1 MAVCGWRNF
10 DQPSCNDAIK
20 YEHSVHLPNW
30 KMTSIFWST
39 PTIPS
44 LQDIPFNNQ
53 IKHRPRRIAP
63 QKNPIEQICVV
74 YPRSNRTLSVG
85 IPLCVKF
92 FLWNHFLWLYC
103 HSVGEGNIEITLGD
117 MSRHDMFSSF
127 QILHYA
133 RLCSRAQSP
142 LLLLSVYLPY
152 LSIYLPNLIYLIY
165 LKNLI

>member
-1 MAVCGWRNF
+1 
-10 DQPSCNDAIK
+10 
-20 YEHSVHLPNW
+20 
-30 KMTSIFWST
+30 MTSILWST

-44 LQDIPFNNQ
+44 LQDTIQQPNKQ
-53 IKHRPRRIAP
+53 SSLSYGTK
-63 QKNPIEQICVV
+63 KNLIGQICVV

-142 LLLLSVYLPY
+142 LLLLSSVYLPY
-152 LSIYLPNLIYLIY
+152 LSIYLSINLSIYLPYLIYLIY